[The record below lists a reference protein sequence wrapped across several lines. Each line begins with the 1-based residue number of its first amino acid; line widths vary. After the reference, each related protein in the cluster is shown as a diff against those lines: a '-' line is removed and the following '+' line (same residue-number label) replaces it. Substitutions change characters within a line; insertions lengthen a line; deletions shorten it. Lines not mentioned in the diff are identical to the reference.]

1 MTQSRDET
9 HVRQRVTRDRSKVP
23 KGAPQR
29 VVTIRIPTAPA
40 AQSRGTYIEALRN
53 QKGVGEWSVEQL
65 QQLRDTAHGRVL
77 LPHGAAGSAAQ

>member
-29 VVTIRIPTAPA
+29 VVTISAFQRDA
-40 AQSRGTYIEALRN
+40 AVRLLGMCGQLAECLVSLCVVCVCVSLGARARV
-53 QKGVGEWSVEQL
+53 VGF
-65 QQLRDTAHGRVL
+65 
-77 LPHGAAGSAAQ
+77 

>member
-29 VVTIRIPTAPA
+29 VVTISAFQRDA
-40 AQSRGTYIEALRN
+40 AVRLLGMCGQLAECLVSFVLSVCVSLGARACV
-53 QKGVGEWSVEQL
+53 VGF
-65 QQLRDTAHGRVL
+65 
-77 LPHGAAGSAAQ
+77 